1 MMPRPNYKSV
11 SVDEIDYK
19 EYGNVQ
25 KLWSKQFGARISMS
39 QVIKIAMRDLKKQ
52 LERAAEEE

>member
-1 MMPRPNYKSV
+1 MPNYKSV